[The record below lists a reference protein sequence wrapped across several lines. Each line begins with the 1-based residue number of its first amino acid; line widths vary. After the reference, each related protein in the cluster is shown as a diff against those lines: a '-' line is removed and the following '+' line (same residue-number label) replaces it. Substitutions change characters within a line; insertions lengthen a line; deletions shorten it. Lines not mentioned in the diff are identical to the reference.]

1 MMRNDFDTRTS
12 DMTFQEEVPENE
24 LHSKL
29 GTSDIIY
36 VDNGVRIRRTR
47 FLIVLAIILILLSVI
62 SAFFG
67 FAYLDKDAN
76 NNSGIV
82 TKYDLFVTHSSS
94 DYGGSIK
101 SFTKYN
107 SLDNA
112 FAYDFSVSNNNPVS
126 LKYSVDIENINFNAV
141 NDISLINYALYRNDN
156 VVSKGNL
163 KNLVVNNV
171 YTTSIGTNGSDKYVL
186 KIWSSKLGDTLK
198 FGFKVNIEV

>member
-67 FAYLDKDAN
+67 FAY
-76 NNSGIV
+76 
-82 TKYDLFVTHSSS
+82 
-94 DYGGSIK
+94 
-101 SFTKYN
+101 
-107 SLDNA
+107 
-112 FAYDFSVSNNNPVS
+112 
-126 LKYSVDIENINFNAV
+126 
-141 NDISLINYALYRNDN
+141 
-156 VVSKGNL
+156 
-163 KNLVVNNV
+163 
-171 YTTSIGTNGSDKYVL
+171 
-186 KIWSSKLGDTLK
+186 
-198 FGFKVNIEV
+198 

>member
-1 MMRNDFDTRTS
+1 MRNDFDTRTS

-47 FLIVLAIILILLSVI
+47 FLMVLAIILILLSVI

-76 NNSGIV
+76 NNAGIV
-82 TKYDLFVTHSSS
+82 TNYDLFVTHSNS

-126 LKYSVDIENINFNAV
+126 LKYSVDIENTNFNAV

-156 VVSKGNL
+156 VVSEGNL

-171 YTTSIGTNGSDKYVL
+171 YSTSIGTNSSDKYVL

>member
-1 MMRNDFDTRTS
+1 MRNDFDTRTS

-126 LKYSVDIENINFNAV
+126 LKYSVDIENTNFNAV

-156 VVSKGNL
+156 VVSEGNL

-171 YTTSIGTNGSDKYVL
+171 YSTSIGTNGSDKYVL
-186 KIWSSKLGDTLK
+186 NICSSKLGDTLK